1 MIHRSSLKSIW
12 SILLLLV
19 SFLFLAAACSQ
30 QTLRA
35 PEVQSITVRL
45 KGWDRTAL
53 FLEGKLEVFNPN
65 DLSSRF
71 SGYAFE
77 LELEGQRVLSGQSD
91 QAFTVPAQE
100 IFSVTI
106 PVTILFKDL
115 LALRRKELFN
125 RELQYRFAG
134 MVTLDSWFPG
144 RSLPFS
150 SEGTINLAEWLKGQV
165 LDFLGGL

>member
-1 MIHRSSLKSIW
+1 
-12 SILLLLV
+12 
-19 SFLFLAAACSQ
+19 
-30 QTLRA
+30 
-35 PEVQSITVRL
+35 
-45 KGWDRTAL
+45 
-53 FLEGKLEVFNPN
+53 VFNPN